1 MAKVIIFPDHQAFT
15 ESLKFTGLVGVGAEP
30 LYPPQFC
37 EGIVDPSV
45 LVTSGLSTLLGQMQ
59 ENGVPFSGVI
69 PYRTFRGEV
78 PDEGPPDP
86 VWREIIGGIHIET
99 AEQSLSDPQR
109 IRVEAAVEKD
119 ATSLIPLMARIIRGG
134 AFDPEGPVLAFE
146 EEHRLVTLFPKAIGL
161 SRLND
166 LLDLWIMMRTTVELF
181 CEAWQRR
188 SSLEPVREP
197 RQGIGA
203 IEIFRRLPGIDC
215 QECGSPDCMEFATGL
230 LLGRSRLEQCKPLF
244 QKEYSSHLRS
254 LTWLLKGMGV
264 HDTSSTVS
272 AD

>member
-15 ESLKFTGLVGVGAEP
+15 GSLKFTGLVGVGAEP

-37 EGIVDPSV
+37 EGILDPAV
-45 LVTSGLSTLLGQMQ
+45 LVTSGLSTILGRLQ
-59 ENGVPFSGVI
+59 ESGIPFSGVI

-78 PDEGPPDP
+78 PDEGPPDSI
-86 VWREIIGGIHIET
+86 WREIMGSIHIEK

-134 AFDPEGPVLAFE
+134 AFHPQGPVLAFE
-146 EEHRLVTLFPKAIGL
+146 EEHRLVTIFPRVIGL
-161 SRLND
+161 SRLDD

-188 SSLEPVREP
+188 FSLEPVREP
-197 RQGIGA
+197 RQGISA
-203 IEIFRRLPGIDC
+203 AEIFKRLPGIDC
-215 QECGSPDCMEFATGL
+215 RECGSPGCMEFATGL
-230 LLGRSRLEQCKPLF
+230 LLGTSTLEHCKPLF
-244 QKEYSSHLRS
+244 EEEYSCHLRS
-254 LTWLLKGMGV
+254 LTWLLRGMGIR
-264 HDTSSTVS
+264 DASSTGS
-272 AD
+272 GN